1 VRRTLSL
8 PAATVALTLSVAGC
22 SGGSHPAGTA
32 AAPTS
37 TVSPLTSSATP
48 PARATSTRPAARA
61 TNPSKANS
69 TPPAGRATKPA
80 KARITKV
87 LVIIEE
93 NHSLAEMKSGMPFL
107 YRVATRYGYA
117 TDYRAITHPSLPN
130 YLVIAGGSTMGVS
143 DDANPSAHLLHGPSV
158 FGQTLSK
165 GGTAKLYAEALPSPC
180 ARTSSGAFAVRH
192 TPWTY
197 FVDERPTCL
206 KGTVA
211 VGTPAAGPLA
221 RDIKAGAL
229 PTTGML
235 VPDLVHDAHDGTL
248 GQADAWLKG
257 WLPRLTAGPDFTSGR
272 LAIVVTADEDDF
284 TRVNKV
290 LTVVLAKGLKHKVVS
305 TPLTHYSLTGFIDQV
320 AGARP
325 LRNAAKASSLGA
337 AFGLRSRRHVV
348 RSAACVAC
356 RP

>member
-1 VRRTLSL
+1 VRKNLFLSGASL
-8 PAATVALTLSVAGC
+8 TVTLSVAGC

-32 AAPTS
+32 VAAISPA
-37 TVSPLTSSATP
+37 SPLTSSATP
-48 PARATSTRPAARA
+48 
-61 TNPSKANS
+61 
-69 TPPAGRATKPA
+69 TPVAVRTTKPA

-107 YRVATRYGYA
+107 YGVATHYGYA

-130 YLVIAGGSTMGVS
+130 YLAIAGGSTMGVS
-143 DDANPSAHLLHGPSV
+143 DDENPSAHLLHGPSV

-165 GGTAKLYAEALPSPC
+165 GGTAKLYAEALSSPC
-180 ARTSSGAFAVRH
+180 ARVSNGAFAVRH

-197 FVDERPTCL
+197 FVDERSACL
-206 KGTVA
+206 TGTVA

-221 RDIKAGAL
+221 DDINAGAL

-235 VPDLVHDAHDGTL
+235 VPDLQHDAHDGTL

-257 WLPRLTAGPDFTSGR
+257 WLPRLTAGPDFISGR
-272 LAIVVTADEDDF
+272 LAIVVTADEDDY

-305 TPLTHYSLTGFIDQV
+305 TPLTHYSLTRFIDEV
-320 AGARP
+320 ASARP
-325 LRNAAKASSLGA
+325 LRDAANASLLGA
-337 AFGLRSRRHVV
+337 AFGLRS
-348 RSAACVAC
+348 
-356 RP
+356 